1 MHSMKTDCFPL
12 VRWISNF
19 YSHSPE
25 RGTVLCTKQV
35 GQQSLQECST
45 RYGNFKQGDNT
56 EGEISI
62 KKKSKYKK
70 NNKNE

>member
-25 RGTVLCTKQV
+25 RGTVLCTEQV

-45 RYGNFKQGDNT
+45 RYGNLNK
-56 EGEISI
+56 EITQ
-62 KKKSKYKK
+62 KKKFLLKK
-70 NNKNE
+70 EV